1 MFLVIDEFQRMVA
14 GNLEYMLQLARS
26 MGVGIIL
33 ANQSM
38 EDLKKPGLNLI
49 PPIEAN
55 CRLRQW
61 FSVSS
66 SEDQQRLINASGTT
80 MDIAYG
86 RTTKETSDGEV
97 SYSYSEKEVE
107 VPRITLNDIQ
117 LTSDHPFRS
126 FLRIGRGAGYA
137 QYGGMPFIIES
148 QFHISETEYKRRRAM
163 PWPSLPGM
171 MPAPNDT
178 PQKLDA
184 TSSGPAFTHDVVGD
198 AKQAEDFVNGLN
210 EYFEPKP
217 RRQKRALS

>member
-1 MFLVIDEFQRMVA
+1 M
-14 GNLEYMLQLARS
+14 
-26 MGVGIIL
+26 GIIL

-66 SEDQQRLINASGTT
+66 SEDQQRLINASGETI
-80 MDIAYG
+80 DIEYG
-86 RTTKETSDGEV
+86 RTSQENAEGEMR
-97 SYSYSEKEVE
+97 YSYSEKETK
-107 VPRITLNDIQ
+107 VPRITLNDIL

-148 QFHISETEYKRRRAM
+148 QFHISEEEYKRRRAM
-163 PWPSLPGM
+163 SWPSLPGM

-178 PQKLDA
+178 PRKFDK
-184 TSSGPAFTHDVVGD
+184 TPSGPAITHDVVGD
-198 AKQAEDFVNGLN
+198 AKQAEDFINGMN

-217 RRQKRALS
+217 RRQKRALT